1 MNRKI
6 GKRNRNM
13 YSDLM
18 QKYKE
23 LSLYDKHTRQ
33 FIETAPISQEAKE
46 KIGYQNAEKLLGL

>member
-1 MNRKI
+1 MNSKI

-13 YSDLM
+13 YNDLM

-23 LSLYDKHTRQ
+23 LSLYDKQTRQ
-33 FIETAPISQEAKE
+33 FLESAPISHEAKE

>member
-1 MNRKI
+1 
-6 GKRNRNM
+6 M

-46 KIGYQNAEKLLGL
+46 KIGYQNAEKLLVF